1 MITADSHLHTSFS
14 ADSKTAP
21 RDQILSAVSAGLSHM
36 TFTDH
41 YDPDFPEGDL
51 DFTFD
56 IDTYF
61 HTLAE
66 LKEEFAGKIDIGI
79 GIELGAQPHIP
90 GMLNEL
96 ASGYPFDFVINSTHL
111 VKRIDP
117 YDTRIYFRDRTEKE
131 GLRLYFEEVLANL
144 NVFEDYDSAGHIDY
158 AFRYLPSHSRDYAPY
173 PEYGDVLDEILKTV
187 IDKGKCLEINTAGLK
202 TGLTFAHP
210 HPEILKRYREL
221 GGELITTGSDAHNPA
236 QIGKYFDVTGDL
248 LTNLGFR
255 YYAVFRNRKPVF
267 LPL

>member
-14 ADSKTAP
+14 ADSDTAP
-21 RDQILSAVSAGLSHM
+21 RDQILQAVSAGLSHM

-56 IDTYF
+56 IDTYIR
-61 HTLAE
+61 TLTE
-66 LKEEFAGKIDIGI
+66 LKEEFDGKIDIGI
-79 GIELGAQPHIP
+79 GIELGAQPQIP

-117 YDTRIYFRDRTEKE
+117 YDTQVYFRDRTEKE

-144 NVFEDYDSAGHIDY
+144 NVFDDYDSAGHIDY
-158 AFRYLPSHSRDYAPY
+158 IFRYLPSHRTDYAPF
-173 PEYGDVLDEILKTV
+173 PEYGDVLDELLKTL
-187 IDKGKCLEINTAGLK
+187 IRKGKCLEINTAGLK
-202 TGLTFAHP
+202 AGLTFAHP

-221 GGELITTGSDAHNPA
+221 GGELITTGSDAHTPA
-236 QIGKYFDVTGDL
+236 QIGKYFDVTGAL
-248 LTNLGFR
+248 LKNLGFR

>member
-1 MITADSHLHTSFS
+1 M
-14 ADSKTAP
+14 
-21 RDQILSAVSAGLSHM
+21 
-36 TFTDH
+36 
-41 YDPDFPEGDL
+41 
-51 DFTFD
+51 
-56 IDTYF
+56 
-61 HTLAE
+61 
-66 LKEEFAGKIDIGI
+66 
-79 GIELGAQPHIP
+79 
-90 GMLNEL
+90 
-96 ASGYPFDFVINSTHL
+96 
-111 VKRIDP
+111 
-117 YDTRIYFRDRTEKE
+117 
-131 GLRLYFEEVLANL
+131 
-144 NVFEDYDSAGHIDY
+144 FEDYDSAGHIDY

-202 TGLTFAHP
+202 AGLTFAHP